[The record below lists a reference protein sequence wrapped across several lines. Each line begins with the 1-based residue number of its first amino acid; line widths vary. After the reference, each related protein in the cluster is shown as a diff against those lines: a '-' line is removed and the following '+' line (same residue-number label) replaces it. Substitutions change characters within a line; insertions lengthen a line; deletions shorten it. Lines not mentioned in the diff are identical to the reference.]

1 MMNKLRYKTGRRMLV
16 DGWCAA
22 LLFGVGAVAAT
33 TQAVSSNGNEQAPL
47 GVAAIASAVAAVL
60 FVGLTWFVANK
71 RVLLTSVL
79 RDQTAKLAT
88 AVNRQLTAYR
98 RHGGA
103 ISDQHSAVAET
114 TATVEQLA
122 ATASSIADNA
132 RAVGAAAEQT
142 GETMRDVQESVEAIA
157 DRTLALGERSQE
169 ISGILELINEIS
181 EQTNLLALNA
191 AIEAARAGEAGKG
204 FAVVASE
211 VRKLAERSLR
221 SAESIGEIVQA
232 VRDETNATIMATQ
245 QGTRQAREVAELMA
259 STAAMLEDSILAT
272 QQQKAAAE
280 QVAVAMVPI
289 REAAG
294 VIGNDPGAMVAAIKD
309 LERLAGRL
317 EDELKARDVEPDP
330 LANVQTL
337 KMQRVQTPDSSAGP
351 ARPMK
356 TSEGAAA

>member
-1 MMNKLRYKTGRRMLV
+1 MMTKLAYKTGRRMLV

-22 LLFGVGAVAAT
+22 LAFGVGAVAVT
-33 TQAVSSNGNEQAPL
+33 TQAISADGNEQAL
-47 GVAAIASAVAAVL
+47 FGVAAIASAVAAVAL
-60 FVGLTWFVANK
+60 VGLTWFVAKK
-71 RVLLTSVL
+71 RTVLTCEV
-79 RDQTAKLAT
+79 RDQTAKLAA

-280 QVAVAMVPI
+280 QVAVAMVQV

-294 VIGNDPGAMVAAIKD
+294 VIGNDPGAMVTAIKD
-309 LERLAGRL
+309 LERLAGNL
-317 EDELKARDVEPDP
+317 EEELTARGVEPDP

-337 KMQRVQTPDSSAGP
+337 KMQRVQGTPDSGGSAKSRK
-351 ARPMK
+351 AR
-356 TSEGAAA
+356 EGKAA

>member
-1 MMNKLRYKTGRRMLV
+1 MIEKLRYKTGRRMLA
-16 DGWCAA
+16 DGWSAA

-33 TQAVSSNGNEQAPL
+33 TQAFSAKGNEETLL
-47 GVAAIASAVAAVL
+47 GVAAIASAVAAGVFVFLTL
-60 FVGLTWFVANK
+60 FVAK
-71 RVLLTSVL
+71 KRRVLTGEL
-79 RDQTAKLAT
+79 REQTAKLAT

-122 ATASSIADNA
+122 ATATSIADNA

-211 VRKLAERSLR
+211 VRKLAERSLH

-245 QGTRQAREVAELMA
+245 QGTRQAREVAELMS

-280 QVAVAMVPI
+280 QVAVAMVQI

-294 VIGNDPGAMVAAIKD
+294 VIGNDPGAMVTAIKD
-309 LERLAGRL
+309 LERLAANL
-317 EDELKARDVEPDP
+317 ESELTARGVEPDP
-330 LANVQTL
+330 VANVQTL
-337 KMQRVQTPDSSAGP
+337 KMQRVQATPDTSGGS
-351 ARPMK
+351 ARPRK
-356 TSEGAAA
+356 QGAAA

>member
-1 MMNKLRYKTGRRMLV
+1 MLV

-22 LLFGVGAVAAT
+22 LLFGVGAVTAT
-33 TQAVSSNGNEQAPL
+33 TQAISAGGNEQALPA
-47 GVAAIASAVAAVL
+47 VSAVASVL
-60 FVGLTWFVANK
+60 AALVLVGLTWFVAKK
-71 RVLLTSVL
+71 RSVLTSEV
-79 RDQTAKLAT
+79 REQTAKLAT

-169 ISGILELINEIS
+169 IRGILELINEIS

-245 QGTRQAREVAELMA
+245 QGTRQAREVADLMS
-259 STAAMLEDSILAT
+259 STASMLEDSILAT

-280 QVAVAMVPI
+280 QVAVAMVQI

-294 VIGNDPGAMVAAIKD
+294 VIGNDPGAMVTAIKD
-309 LERLAGRL
+309 LERLAANL
-317 EDELKARDVEPDP
+317 EEELKARGVDPDP
-330 LANVQTL
+330 VANVQAL
-337 KMQRVQTPDSSAGP
+337 KMQRVQGTPDAS
-351 ARPMK
+351 
-356 TSEGAAA
+356 GAATKPRKAQEGKAA